1 MSIDQLRTQ
10 LYEAISERA
19 ILRASDQRL
28 FSRSGARQSW
38 LIDMRR
44 ILTDATLLDL
54 VAEAFWD
61 LFADKRPFQVGGM
74 EVAAI
79 PLVAAILMKSVA
91 RGTPVNGFI
100 IRKERKTYGAGNIIE
115 GVLTDD
121 PIIIVDDVLNSG
133 SSLEKAR
140 VVLELEKRK
149 IARVFVLIDYHGARG
164 TVWRTTH
171 MIPVTGLFDLSE
183 FGLSLKGNDPPP
195 LKPLFRQV
203 WDFAAP
209 DPNFF
214 HRIPKSFP
222 TTDGKHVYFG
232 SDCGNFWCLDA
243 RTGAEIWKF
252 KVWSPG
258 HKNIFS
264 SPNLFDGSVFFG
276 GYDGN
281 VYRLDAETGAEVW
294 RFTGADWVG
303 SSPALAPDLGLL
315 FIGLQFA
322 TEGSRGSIIA
332 LDLRDGTPVWERR
345 TKRYTQSSPIYWP
358 ERQLVTCGSNDDEL
372 FLFDAATGNMRWR
385 FQTRGEG
392 AKGSIRHAPAFD
404 FKRGHII
411 TGCADGYIYI
421 IDVDSGKELWSVKT
435 ANTIYTVPLVVGDKA
450 YIGSTD
456 KYLYVLDLE
465 RKTLFKKLHAA
476 SKIFGPPRLIEGR
489 VYFGACN
496 GVIYEIEPI
505 TSEIVGTHQ
514 LPDAITNAVAH
525 SAETKLFYVLT
536 YLNHLYAFAH
546 A

>member
-1 MSIDQLRTQ
+1 MISRLRTP
-10 LYEAISERA
+10 LYEAICSRA
-19 ILRASDQRL
+19 ILRGRDQRL
-28 FSRSGARQSW
+28 IGRNGAKNSW

-44 ILTDATLLDL
+44 ILTDAKFLDL
-54 VAEAFWD
+54 AAENFWE
-61 LFADKRPFQVGGM
+61 LFADKMPFQVGGM

-100 IRKERKTYGAGNIIE
+100 IRKERKTYGVGNTIE
-115 GVLTDD
+115 GTLTND
-121 PIIIVDDVLNSG
+121 PIIIVDDVINSG
-133 SSLEKAR
+133 GSLEKAR
-140 VVLELEKRK
+140 VVLEQEGKT
-149 IARVFVLIDYHGARG
+149 IAQVFVLIDYHGKKG
-164 TVWRTTH
+164 MLWRASH
-171 MIPVTGLFDLSE
+171 MIPVTATFGLAE
-183 FGLSLKGNDPPP
+183 FGLSLGGREPP
-195 LKPLFRQV
+195 LMNPVFRQV

-214 HRIPKSFP
+214 HRVPKSFP
-222 TTDGKHVYFG
+222 VTDGKHVYFG
-232 SDCGNFWCLDA
+232 SDCGYLWCLDA
-243 RTGAEIWKF
+243 HTGAEIWKF
-252 KVWSPG
+252 KVSSPG

-264 SPNLFDGSVFFG
+264 SPSIYDGGVFFG

-281 VYRLDAETGAEVW
+281 VYRLDSETGAEIW

-303 SSPALAPDLGLL
+303 SSPVLAPDLGLL

-332 LDLRDGTPVWERR
+332 LNLKDGSPVWEHP
-345 TKRYTQSSPIYWP
+345 TKRYTQSSPAYWP
-358 ERQLVTCGSNDDEL
+358 ERGLVACGSNDDEL
-372 FLFDAATGNMRWR
+372 FLLDAATGDMRWR

-392 AKGSIRHAPAFD
+392 RKGSIRHAPAFEY
-404 FKRGHII
+404 KRGQII

-421 IDVDSGKELWSVKT
+421 IDVDTGNELWSVKT
-435 ANTIYTVPLVVGDKA
+435 DNTIYTVPLVVGDTA

-465 RKTLFKKLHAA
+465 GRKVIKKLFAA

-489 VYFGACN
+489 IYFGACN
-496 GVIYEIEPI
+496 GIIYEIDLI
-505 TSEIVGTHQ
+505 TRQIVGTHQ
-514 LPDAITNAVAH
+514 LPDAITNAVVY